1 MASLN
6 SCSFIGN
13 LGKDPEIR
21 TVQSGEKVANFS
33 IACSEQWKDKTT
45 GEKKEATEW
54 VNVVVWGALAGVVEA
69 YLRKG
74 SKVFI
79 NGKMKTRK
87 WTDKEGKDRWSTEIV
102 LQGFDSKLIM
112 LDGTKQGDGG
122 QSAHGEAKQ
131 NGYQPQGR
139 ASADLDDIPF

>member
-21 TVQSGEKVANFS
+21 TTQGGDKVANFS
-33 IACSEQWKDKTT
+33 IACSEQWKDKAT
-45 GEKKEATEW
+45 GEKKEVTEW

-79 NGKMKTRK
+79 SGKMKTRK
-87 WTDKEGKDRWSTEIV
+87 WADKDGKDRWSTEIV

-112 LDGTKQGDGG
+112 LDGAKQGDSGG
-122 QSAHGEAKQ
+122 QTAHGRAKQ
-131 NGYQPQGR
+131 DGYAPQK
-139 ASADLDDIPF
+139 DMDDDIPF